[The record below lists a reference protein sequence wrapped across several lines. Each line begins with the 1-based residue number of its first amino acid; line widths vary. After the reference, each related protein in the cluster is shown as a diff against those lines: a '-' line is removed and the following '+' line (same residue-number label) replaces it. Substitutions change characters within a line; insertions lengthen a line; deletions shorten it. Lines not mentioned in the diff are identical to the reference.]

1 MSKVSLLRQDLS
13 FIQKEKKKKKF
24 IRVGQLPQQYNEN
37 EGDIFLFPTLDQK
50 ILMTLITRRQESEK
64 YICFLFTMT

>member
-1 MSKVSLLRQDLS
+1 MLVMIVKFVGS
-13 FIQKEKKKKKF
+13 KF
-24 IRVGQLPQQYNEN
+24 IKAGAGQLPQLYHEN

-64 YICFLFTMT
+64 YIGFLFTIT